1 MVPQGC
7 SPESME
13 MRARLNE
20 RLAALAA
27 VIGMLPEGPAR
38 TRLEREFTELRQLLM
53 LW

>member
-1 MVPQGC
+1 MVTQGC
-7 SPESME
+7 SPEAMQ

-27 VIGMLPEGPAR
+27 EIGMLPEGPAR
-38 TRLEREFTELRQLLM
+38 TRLESEFAELRQLLM